1 MKETFLFWSRC
12 FFPTQTEKSGCCL
25 ITVNMICGTSSSITG
40 ERQHQSY
47 YETYR
52 WLYWLW
58 LFNTFSDWLDHY
70 VTPCYAKYCVFLQ
83 HGTFVNKC
91 CFIRAAKA
99 NKKPVLVHK
108 GMVKSLL
115 YQVSKHQGIFLWDKL
130 YKHISTDPWWNP
142 LPPRQLGA
150 TQVCQILLPQTKQ
163 MMLTCLWCL
172 ETWNPPTFLWWARA
186 LREEGS
192 RLQIWVLPGFLELT
206 IVIFQHEFLFF

>member
-1 MKETFLFWSRC
+1 MAVQY
-12 FFPTQTEKSGCCL
+12 FPWL
-25 ITVNMICGTSSSITG
+25 IGS
-40 ERQHQSY
+40 
-47 YETYR
+47 
-52 WLYWLW
+52 L
-58 LFNTFSDWLDHY
+58 
-70 VTPCYAKYCVFLQ
+70 CYAKYCLFLQ
-83 HGTFVNKC
+83 HGTFVNNC

-192 RLQIWVLPGFLELT
+192 RLQIWVLPGFWNWPKWFFSINSFFLGSSTHLWSHWQT
-206 IVIFQHEFLFF
+206 SIQWWWLSGTGLQNYSWGHVIIQKYHDF